1 MSCLALDHALDL
13 IRLIAPLC
21 RTLTRHAPKL
31 VDQIRRAATS
41 IANNLA
47 EGQARLGRDRRHLA
61 RIAYA
66 SAAEVAASL
75 KVAVA
80 WGYVD
85 AVAVEPALAKLDRV
99 RALTWGLAA

>member
-1 MSCLALDHALDL
+1 MSFLALDNALDL
-13 IRLIAPLC
+13 IRTLAPLC
-21 RTLTRHAPKL
+21 RTLARHDPKL

-47 EGQARLGRDRRHLA
+47 EGQARVGRDRRHLA

-80 WGYVD
+80 WGYLAD
-85 AVAVEPALAKLDRV
+85 DDIAFALAKLDRV

>member
-61 RIAYA
+61 RIAYG
-66 SAAEVAASL
+66 SFREVRAAFD
-75 KVAVA
+75 VAVA
-80 WGYVD
+80 LGLFD
-85 AVAVEPALAKLDRV
+85 APPAPVLTDRLGAVLYR
-99 RALTWGLAA
+99 LTR